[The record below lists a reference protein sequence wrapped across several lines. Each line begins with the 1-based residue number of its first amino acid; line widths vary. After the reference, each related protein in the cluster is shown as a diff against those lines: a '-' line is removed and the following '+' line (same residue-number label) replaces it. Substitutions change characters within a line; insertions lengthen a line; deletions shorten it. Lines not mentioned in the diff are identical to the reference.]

1 MLLGFLLVLLVLV
14 CIALTTVILLQRSE
28 GGALGMGGGP
38 SGFMSARGA
47 GDLLTRTTGI
57 LAGAFFLLCLLLT
70 ILSGRAHTGGSV
82 VDRLKVQGLNPDAM
96 NRVLAPAPA
105 PAQAAGQAPAA
116 QPQASPASQ
125 FEAPRPEVHT
135 APAGSPAAQFG
146 PPPTSTR
153 DSGAHAPSNVPASQ
167 PAPQSTPTVAPAAA
181 APPAAPTSSPAA
193 ANQSAPKQ

>member
-47 GDLLTRTTGI
+47 GDLLTRITSI
-57 LAGAFFLLCLLLT
+57 LAAAFFVLCLLLT
-70 ILSGRAHTGGSV
+70 VLSGRVHTGSSV

-105 PAQAAGQAPAA
+105 PAQPTGQAPG
-116 QPQASPASQ
+116 QPSSPASQ

-153 DSGAHAPSNVPASQ
+153 DNGAHAPSNVPATQ

-181 APPAAPTSSPAA
+181 ASPPASTSSPAA

>member
-14 CIALTTVILLQRSE
+14 CAALTGVILMQRSE

-47 GDLLTRTTGI
+47 GDLLTRITSI
-57 LAGAFFLLCLLLT
+57 LAAAFFVLCLLLT
-70 ILSGRAHTGGSV
+70 LLSGRAHTGTSV

-96 NRVLAPAPA
+96 NRVLAPQPAPTQA
-105 PAQAAGQAPAA
+105 PAQQ
-116 QPQASPASQ
+116 QSSPASQ
-125 FEAPRPEVHT
+125 FDAPHPEVHT
-135 APAGSPAAQFG
+135 APAAAGAAAQFG

-153 DSGAHAPSNVPASQ
+153 DSGAHAPSNVPATQ

-181 APPAAPTSSPAA
+181 SPTASTSSPAA

>member
-14 CIALTTVILLQRSE
+14 CIALTGVILMQRSE

-70 ILSGRAHTGGSV
+70 VLSGRAHTGGSV

-105 PAQAAGQAPAA
+105 QAPA
-116 QPQASPASQ
+116 QQQSSPASQ
-125 FEAPRPEVHT
+125 FEVPRPEVHT

-153 DSGAHAPSNVPASQ
+153 DNGAHAPSKVPASQ

>member
-57 LAGAFFLLCLLLT
+57 LAGAFFVLCLLLT

-96 NRVLAPAPA
+96 NRVLTPQAPAP
-105 PAQAAGQAPAA
+105 GQASG

-153 DSGAHAPSNVPASQ
+153 DNGAHAPSNVPASQ

-181 APPAAPTSSPAA
+181 APPSASTSSPAA